1 MIKPHVCKI
10 EQSRV
15 YRYESA
21 YDANYSLFIETIV
34 VNALKEIWVETKS
47 TNRPRCLD
55 SVRLKVN
62 VSHQYSS

>member
-1 MIKPHVCKI
+1 VIKPHVSKI

-55 SVRLKVN
+55 SV
-62 VSHQYSS
+62 